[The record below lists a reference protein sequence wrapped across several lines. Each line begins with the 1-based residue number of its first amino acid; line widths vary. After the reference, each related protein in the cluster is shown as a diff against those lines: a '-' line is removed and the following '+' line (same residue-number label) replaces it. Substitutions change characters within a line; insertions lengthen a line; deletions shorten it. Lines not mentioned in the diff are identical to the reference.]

1 MKLIMADPFETQAE
15 REERIAAICGVAPE
29 TETEEFDYSE
39 LEEPLTVCHTDPW
52 AAARDL
58 CGCGGQPYV

>member
-1 MKLIMADPFETQAE
+1 MKLIMTDPFETQAE
-15 REERIAAICGVAPE
+15 REERIAAICGVPLE
-29 TETEEFDYSE
+29 TEAEDFDWE
-39 LEEPLTVCHTDPW
+39 DEEPLTVCHTDPW